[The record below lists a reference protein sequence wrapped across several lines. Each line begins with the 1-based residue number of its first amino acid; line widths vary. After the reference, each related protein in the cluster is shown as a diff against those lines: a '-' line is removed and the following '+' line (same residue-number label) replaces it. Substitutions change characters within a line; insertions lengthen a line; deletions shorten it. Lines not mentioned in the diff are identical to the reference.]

1 MPIAQGVLD
10 RETAADVD
18 VVTRKAGLTP
28 WHARMLRALE
38 RIAEYYDSALFDR
51 VVPPIKGKRGSDA

>member
-10 RETAADVD
+10 PELAADVD

-28 WHARMLRALE
+28 WHARLLRALE
-38 RIAEYYDSALFDR
+38 RIADYYDS
-51 VVPPIKGKRGSDA
+51 VPPIKGKRGSDA